1 MLHSFKVCVL
11 HINLCIDCRFRY
23 QRLVPGRERYK
34 DKYQIPVVGTTP
46 SGDREVLDYSQAE
59 LAANDAEAAAAAA
72 AAAMADHDY
81 GAPNHRSP
89 SEPDILDHM
98 IERMQ
103 REQDERIVA
112 AGGDPVLLS
121 PNSSRRSAPDFD
133 VSASEGA
140 APAQVVAAA
149 PAVPVE
155 RGDEPLKVSVW
166 TKRTCVQPLDKHL
179 VR

>member
-1 MLHSFKVCVL
+1 M
-11 HINLCIDCRFRY
+11 
-23 QRLVPGRERYK
+23 
-34 DKYQIPVVGTTP
+34 VGTTP

-72 AAAMADHDY
+72 AAPMADHDY

-89 SEPDILDHM
+89 EPDILDHM

-133 VSASEGA
+133 LSASEGA
-140 APAQVVAAA
+140 AAARVVTAA
-149 PAVPVE
+149 PAVPAQ
-155 RGDEPLKVSVW
+155 RGEEPLKVSVW
-166 TKRTCVQPLDKHL
+166 TKRTCIQPLDKHL